1 MVTYLLL
8 SNLTSK
14 TIFKKHIHA
23 PSISIYFNRRA
34 ERGKLTGVNGTQGG
48 GGPALWE
55 LSQAQANWTQKSEKT
70 NRQIVKKEIEIQRA
84 LSPRLVGCAKKD

>member
-1 MVTYLLL
+1 MVSYLLL

-14 TIFKKHIHA
+14 TIFKKHIHR

-55 LSQAQANWTQKSEKT
+55 LSQAQANWTKNS
-70 NRQIVKKEIEIQRA
+70 
-84 LSPRLVGCAKKD
+84 

>member
-1 MVTYLLL
+1 MVAYLLL

-34 ERGKLTGVNGTQGG
+34 ERGKLTGVNGAQGG
-48 GGPALWE
+48 GSCFVGALASSSE
-55 LSQAQANWTQKSEKT
+55 LNQKK
-70 NRQIVKKEIEIQRA
+70 
-84 LSPRLVGCAKKD
+84 